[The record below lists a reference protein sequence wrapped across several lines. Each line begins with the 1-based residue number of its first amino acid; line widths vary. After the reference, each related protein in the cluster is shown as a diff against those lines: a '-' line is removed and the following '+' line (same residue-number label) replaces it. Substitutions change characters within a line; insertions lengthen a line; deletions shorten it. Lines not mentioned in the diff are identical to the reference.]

1 MDAHLVRSLDMLL
14 ELQVDKGSVAVTIN
28 GVEYSWDHAIREI
41 KKDSHIGRRLYAE
54 LINRGLANYHD

>member
-14 ELQVDKGSVAVTIN
+14 ELQSDTGDVAVEID
-28 GVEYSWDHAIREI
+28 GIEYTWKTAIKEI
-41 KKDSHIGRRLYAE
+41 KKDSHIGRRLYTE